1 MLGLV
6 YRCCIPDQERRFE
19 IGGEVQMSRSSRK
32 VMVALRIARALTQ
45 CRPKCRLTGPASG
58 ACPRC
63 AGPDRARLSSGA
75 CFRHR
80 VLRARSASSP
90 ISVLFPPTRFGGH
103 SARPL
108 FSPLLASHPPW
119 HGLCAHF
126 GCGMAVAN
134 CPGRRLRSRPLDRVR
149 AGGWLFKKGG

>member
-6 YRCCIPDQERRFE
+6 YRCRIPDQERRFE

-80 VLRARSASSP
+80 VLRARLASSP
-90 ISVLFPPTRFGGH
+90 ISVAFPSDAVWWSFCSPSFFSSPCLSPSLAWALH
-103 SARPL
+103 PL
-108 FSPLLASHPPW
+108 RLW
-119 HGLCAHF
+119 HG
-126 GCGMAVAN
+126 CGKL
-134 CPGRRLRSRPLDRVR
+134 PRSKVEKPSSR
-149 AGGWLFKKGG
+149 